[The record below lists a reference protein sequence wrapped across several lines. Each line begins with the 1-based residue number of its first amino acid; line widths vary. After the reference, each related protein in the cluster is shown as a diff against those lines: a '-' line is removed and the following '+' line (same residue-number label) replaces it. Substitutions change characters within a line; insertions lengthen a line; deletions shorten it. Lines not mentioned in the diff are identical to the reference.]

1 MKPCGGNSGPGLQI
15 GCLLLPGTGRLRL
28 PVPHPAPCSGLCKL
42 CGFEVE
48 FEFVFWSVFVPPTYS
63 HNSDCVVA

>member
-1 MKPCGGNSGPGLQI
+1 MI
-15 GCLLLPGTGRLRL
+15 GQGTGRL
-28 PVPHPAPCSGLCKL
+28 CNL

-63 HNSDCVVA
+63 HNSDSEVA